1 MDWSDILFKFIT
13 LALTVLGG
21 IITYYVIPYIKSKT
35 TSEQRKDLV
44 YWMQLAI
51 KVAEDMYNKNGQGEL
66 KKKYVIDWLNQQGI
80 KFTDEQLSLLIDMI
94 VKYFN
99 TQGWDKSFIE

>member
-21 IITYYVIPYIKSKT
+21 IITYYVIPYLKSKT

-51 KVAEDMYNKNGQGEL
+51 KVAEDLYKKEGQGEL
-66 KKKYVIDWLNQQGI
+66 KKKYVI
-80 KFTDEQLSLLIDMI
+80 ELSRRLDNLEITI
-94 VKYFN
+94 VL
-99 TQGWDKSFIE
+99 D

>member
-21 IITYYVIPYIKSKT
+21 IITYYVIPYLKSKT

-51 KVAEDMYNKNGQGEL
+51 KVAEDLYKKEGQGEL

-99 TQGWDKSFIE
+99 TQGWDKTFIE